1 MLNMFVTTLLFNLF
15 ALVTILLRPKLFNTE
30 LYSPMI
36 WNFKLSVL
44 PFLALTLNMATFIFL
59 RYIGVFF
66 SIHWL
71 LSLSNV
77 LVILGFIAWLLLLPN
92 SGYLVTEL
100 NLNHRDKDG
109 DIVPMWYDIISILS
123 FALSGILNLLVNI
136 LMIQLFY
143 LIYFDPKTISL
154 SDHVYLTAIA
164 IGLFIL
170 VSIGIFVGREIRL
183 NSWDIVHPIQM
194 IKKLF
199 NHFKQKG
206 AFINFLRFIFFH
218 TLFFL
223 ILYFAFN
230 IQRLIK

>member
-1 MLNMFVTTLLFNLF
+1 MLNFFITTLLFNLF
-15 ALVTILLRPKLFNTE
+15 ALLTILVRPKLFKTQ
-30 LYSPMI
+30 LYAPMI

-44 PFLALTLNMATFIFL
+44 PFLALTLNMAIFFFL
-59 RYIGVFF
+59 RYLGVSFK
-66 SIHWL
+66 IHWM

-206 AFINFLRFIFFH
+206 AFINFFRFILFH